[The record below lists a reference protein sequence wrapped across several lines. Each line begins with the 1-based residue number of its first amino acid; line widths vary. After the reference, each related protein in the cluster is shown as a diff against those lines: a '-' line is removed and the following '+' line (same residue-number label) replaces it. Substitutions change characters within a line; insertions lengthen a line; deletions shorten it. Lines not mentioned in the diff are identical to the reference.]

1 LGSILAVDNI
11 ASSNYNAFQFNLRNN
26 AAPFIFGLSYTYSH
40 SIDNSSD
47 RSDADFVNS
56 YELAGNKA
64 SSNFDQRH
72 NLSLNYI
79 YDLRLRQILHSWTHL
94 LDDDPTNLL
103 SPRKTGSGGGAW
115 DSPVSR
121 ALLDDWQFSGIIIFQ
136 TGTPF
141 SVINGGSAG
150 GTGVPDNA
158 GVANY

>member
-1 LGSILAVDNI
+1 
-11 ASSNYNAFQFNLRNN
+11 
-26 AAPFIFGLSYTYSH
+26 
-40 SIDNSSD
+40 
-47 RSDADFVNS
+47 
-56 YELAGNKA
+56 LAGNKA

-141 SVINGGSAG
+141 TVINGGSAG

-158 GVANY
+158 GVANYFGTGSYADCIDSPYSHLPRGATISQTVGPLIDRPSAFVAPRGLTFGNCGRNSVHNP